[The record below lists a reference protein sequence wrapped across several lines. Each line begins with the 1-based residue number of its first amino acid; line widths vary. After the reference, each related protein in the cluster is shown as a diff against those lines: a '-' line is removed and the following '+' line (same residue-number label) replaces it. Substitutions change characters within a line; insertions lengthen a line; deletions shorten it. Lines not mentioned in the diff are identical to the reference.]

1 MKKMNLNNKQQ
12 GSMLL
17 EALIGILIFSMGI
30 LAIVGLQS
38 SAIKATTDAKY
49 RLDASFLANQIIGQM
64 WVDPGYV
71 VSSGSK
77 AAWEQRIANALPN
90 GAGVITSVGNTVT
103 VTVSWQPPNVNTA
116 SRYVTIATISG
127 S

>member
-1 MKKMNLNNKQQ
+1 MKNMSIKKQQ

-38 SAIKATTDAKY
+38 SAIRATTDAKY
-49 RLDASFLANQIIGQM
+49 RVDASFLANQIIGQI

-71 VSSGSK
+71 VSSTNE
-77 AAWEQRIANALPN
+77 AAWLARIAAALPN
-90 GAGVITSVGNTVT
+90 GDGDISVSGDTVT
-103 VTVSWQPPNVNTA
+103 VTITWQPPSA
-116 SRYVTIATISG
+116 SATSQFVTIATISG